1 MLGGSRQNHRQRL
14 LAAATLPETFFYVYP
29 KMATAML
36 NADRLSI
43 RYLLCVMAGVGIA
56 ISVSRGIEYLRF
68 PADAVYYNLDAV
80 GDVDAFGMLVAAI
93 YGVCLTTF
101 IFAWRS
107 GDVWSSSGKTLAL
120 LFATMCVLHWALDL
134 IAALVTNYR
143 MQEQVAVGGPD
154 TRGYIGGIWYRNLA
168 PSIGYI
174 AGLPILAMAVYKT
187 KLQRLSW
194 RMVWI
199 GFLTFALLIIGFIHF
214 DFGQYVPKSVRPW
227 YFELA
232 IGIPIVLLVLAL
244 LASLARHERVDW
256 WTTIIAPLI
265 IIAWAIGIAL
275 KATGL

>member
-1 MLGGSRQNHRQRL
+1 MSVHK
-14 LAAATLPETFFYVYP
+14 V
-29 KMATAML
+29 ATATL

-43 RYLLCVMAGVGIA
+43 RHLLCVMAGVGIA
-56 ISVSRGIEYLRF
+56 ISVSRGIEHLRF
-68 PADAVYYNLDAV
+68 PADAVYYGVDAV
-80 GDVDAFGMLVAAI
+80 GDVDVFGVLVAAV
-93 YGVCLTTF
+93 YGVCVTTF
-101 IFAWRS
+101 LFAWRS
-107 GDVWSSSGKTLAL
+107 GDVWSSPGKTLAL
-120 LFATMCVLHWALDL
+120 LFATMCVLNWALDL

-143 MQEQVAVGGPD
+143 MQEQFAVGGPD

-174 AGLPILAMAVYKT
+174 AGLPILATVVYKT
-187 KLQRLSW
+187 RLQRFPW

-214 DFGQYVPKSVRPW
+214 DLGQYVPGLVRPW

-244 LASLARHERVDW
+244 LVSLARHERVDW

-265 IIAWAIGIAL
+265 VVVWAIGIAL
-275 KATGL
+275 KATGT